1 MTMNRQIGTSWSTVL
16 ACIFLTQLC
25 LAEGAWDEATGYL
38 EEALAIGG
46 ADHPDAQGLLAECDL
61 RAGRAEDARAR
72 LVLLRERRDLLE
84 YRLPCPSLVLAEAHM
99 ALGDAGAADQV
110 VARAIAG
117 ARDEQA
123 RLLLTEALRVQA
135 MVRIKQ
141 GRWDEAERA
150 LEEGLS
156 LARGTP
162 YPYAEARLLHVSG
175 ALHLQ
180 KREPEP
186 GRQRLEEALAI
197 LRRLGARRD
206 AERVAQAVAD
216 LAPRA

>member
-1 MTMNRQIGTSWSTVL
+1 V
-16 ACIFLTQLC
+16 
-25 LAEGAWDEATGYL
+25 
-38 EEALAIGG
+38 
-46 ADHPDAQGLLAECDL
+46 
-61 RAGRAEDARAR
+61 
-72 LVLLRERRDLLE
+72 
-84 YRLPCPSLVLAEAHM
+84 
-99 ALGDAGAADQV
+99 ALGDVGAADQV

-123 RLLLTEALRVQA
+123 RLLLTEALQVQA

-156 LARGTP
+156 LARGMP
-162 YPYAEARLLHVSG
+162 YPYAEARLLHVCG

-197 LRRLGARRD
+197 LRRLGALRD
-206 AERVAQAVAD
+206 AERVAQAVVD